1 MDTQAQPEEM
11 YGTPAMKGGRMT
23 ATATRHDETL
33 DSIRETAAWTGLPV
47 SWLYAQT
54 AAKTIPH
61 LKCGK
66 YVRFRRSEVRAWLDG
81 KRQGPSAEGR
91 SE

>member
-1 MDTQAQPEEM
+1 MSS
-11 YGTPAMKGGRMT
+11 T
-23 ATATRHDETL
+23 ATTTDEPL
-33 DSIRETAAWTGLPV
+33 DSIRQTAAWTGLPV

-54 AAKTIPH
+54 AAKAIPH
-61 LKCGK
+61 LKCVK

-81 KRQGPSAEGR
+81 KRQGPSTEAR